1 MGTWA
6 TDAFGNDYAMDWAQ
20 DLHEYKTL
28 ELVETTLDNVI
39 DSTEAELEAPFAA
52 EALAALEVIARL
64 LGKPGEDDPATA
76 EVDEWV
82 AACKKK
88 VTPPLLEK
96 ARLAFEQASWPS
108 RRNCASCGRT
118 ASISPTGRPTC
129 GFAHA
134 RAGPGRLKRRATVHF
149 SVLNLHQKRG
159 NPVFPH
165 FWCIL
170 YPFATTA
177 HASYARAP

>member
-39 DSTEAELEAPFAA
+39 DSAEAELEAPFAA

-64 LGKPGEDDPATA
+64 LCKPGEDDPATA

-96 ARLAFEQASWPS
+96 ARLAFDKITAETSELRQLWQDSEHFADWQADV
-108 RRNCASCGRT
+108 
-118 ASISPTGRPTC
+118 
-129 GFAHA
+129 AHL
-134 RAGPGRLKRRATVHF
+134 RVRVLGPEA
-149 SVLNLHQKRG
+149 
-159 NPVFPH
+159 
-165 FWCIL
+165 
-170 YPFATTA
+170 A
-177 HASYARAP
+177 

>member
-6 TDAFGNDYAMDWAQ
+6 LDAFGNDYAMDWAQ

-39 DSTEAELEAPFAA
+39 DSQEAQLEAPFAA

-82 AACKKK
+82 ATCKKK

-96 ARLAFEQASWPS
+96 ARLAFDKIGGEASELRQLWQDSEHFADWQADVAAL
-108 RRNCASCGRT
+108 R
-118 ASISPTGRPTC
+118 
-129 GFAHA
+129 A
-134 RAGPGRLKRRATVHF
+134 R
-149 SVLNLHQKRG
+149 VLG
-159 NPVFPH
+159 
-165 FWCIL
+165 
-170 YPFATTA
+170 ADA
-177 HASYARAP
+177 

>member
-6 TDAFGNDYAMDWAQ
+6 LNAFGNDYAMDWAQ

-39 DSTEAELEAPFAA
+39 DSQEAALEAPFAA

-96 ARLAFEQASWPS
+96 ARLALDKIVAETSELRQ
-108 RRNCASCGRT
+108 
-118 ASISPTGRPTC
+118 
-129 GFAHA
+129 
-134 RAGPGRLKRRATVHF
+134 L
-149 SVLNLHQKRG
+149 
-159 NPVFPH
+159 
-165 FWCIL
+165 
-170 YPFATTA
+170 
-177 HASYARAP
+177 